1 MTQVRDERSKF
12 SVGQIAKGR
21 HGCRRVGQRPG
32 DSPAGKTKSDGG
44 QIGSWTVVTDVS
56 DAMTREASRL
66 RRSPSVLTERAGDRQ
81 RSLTPARPGTLSVL
95 RQTNKPTGHFTPT
108 ILGSGAH
115 AQGGQRV
122 HSGPTLREVAEKVF
136 NSVTWR
142 HIGDMYLRA
151 RGEIRRAAGMLGES
165 LTDGTDPRGVL
176 NAEERES
183 FVRHEADACSRC
195 VGRFHN
201 ASRKEPNPLVPL
213 PRFAQVQ

>member
-1 MTQVRDERSKF
+1 
-12 SVGQIAKGR
+12 
-21 HGCRRVGQRPG
+21 
-32 DSPAGKTKSDGG
+32 
-44 QIGSWTVVTDVS
+44 
-56 DAMTREASRL
+56 MTREASRL

-81 RSLTPARPGTLSVL
+81 RSLTPARPGTLSVQLPRANRFCRCPPPPRRQGPLPKTRPQDQSPSTATL
-95 RQTNKPTGHFTPT
+95 RQTNKPTGRFTPT